1 MPACHAGGHGF
12 ESRTHRD
19 SPANLFVYGAIVVL
33 TTLSA
38 IKRLKTNTIM
48 RAIELLSPAKNADIG
63 IEAIKHGA
71 DAVYIGPPSF
81 GARAAAGNSIADITR
96 LCDYAHLFNAKVYV
110 TLNTIIY
117 DEELVEVEK
126 LIHALYTARVDAL
139 IIQDLGILRMQIPPI
154 ALHASTQMDITSVE
168 KARFLAGIGLS
179 QLVLARELSLE
190 TIHEIHAQVDA
201 PLEAFVHGALCVSY
215 SGRCYA
221 SQACFNRS
229 ANRGKC
235 AQLCRFSFDLLTD
248 KGQVLEKQ
256 KHLLSMKDLNRS
268 QSIEDMIE
276 AGISSFKIEGRLKDM
291 DYVKNVTAYYRRQID
306 NVIRKNKHQYCRS
319 SFGITTLSFEP
330 NVEKSFNRSFTNYFL
345 YKRENVANIIS
356 PKSMGAYVG
365 TVEQVS
371 NRQITLKSLLELQPG
386 DGLCFVNAQE
396 KLEGFRVNR
405 VKDRVIFP
413 TSMPK
418 IDQGTKVYRN
428 LDYTFVRTLEK
439 PTAERKMA
447 LNLTFQASEK
457 GFTLSAEDAITR
469 VKMTLVYKKEVAKQ
483 SQESNILRQLSKLGG
498 VPFYIEKASIDGNWF
513 IPSSQLAEWR
523 RQLIDNLIK
532 AHLENHQMQPRGI
545 EDKRLCYPKQ
555 QLDFTANIANHL
567 ARAFYSSHGVTTMED
582 AYEVKQPQEAVLMTC
597 KHCIRYTLHQCLKDK
612 NANRK
617 NWLLRS
623 NDGRLF
629 PLKFD
634 CKLCEMLVL
643 SPKN

>member
-1 MPACHAGGHGF
+1 
-12 ESRTHRD
+12 
-19 SPANLFVYGAIVVL
+19 
-33 TTLSA
+33 
-38 IKRLKTNTIM
+38 M
-48 RAIELLSPAKNADIG
+48 RAIELLSPAKNAAIG

-81 GARAAAGNSIADITR
+81 GARAAAGNSIADIAR

-117 DEELVEVEK
+117 DDELVEVEK
-126 LIHALYTARVDAL
+126 MIHALYAARVDAL

-168 KARFLAGIGLS
+168 KARFLAGVGLS

-190 TIHEIHAQVDA
+190 TIRKIHAQVDA

-235 AQLCRFSFDLLTD
+235 AQLCRFAFDLLTD

-291 DYVKNVTAYYRRQID
+291 DYVKNVTAYYRCQID
-306 NVIRKNKHQYCRS
+306 DVIRKNKDRYCRS
-319 SFGITTLSFEP
+319 SFGDTTLSFEP
-330 NVEKSFNRSFTNYFL
+330 AVERSFNRSFTNYFL

-356 PKSMGAYVG
+356 PKSMGAYIG

-371 NRQITLKSLLELQPG
+371 NSHISLKTDIEIQPG

-396 KLEGFRVNR
+396 ALEGFRVNR
-405 VKDRVIFP
+405 V
-413 TSMPK
+413 
-418 IDQGTKVYRN
+418 N
-428 LDYTFVRTLEK
+428 
-439 PTAERKMA
+439 ERKIA
-447 LNLTFQASEK
+447 LNLTFQPSEE
-457 GFTLSAEDAITR
+457 GFILSAEDAITS
-469 VKMTLVYKKEVAKQ
+469 VKMTLIYAKEAAKQ
-483 SQESNILRQLSKLGG
+483 SQENNILRQLSKLGG
-498 VPFYIEKASIDGNWF
+498 TPFYVEKASIDGNWF

-523 RQLIDNLIK
+523 RQLIEKLMK
-532 AHLENHQMQPRGI
+532 AHLDDYQTPPRGI
-545 EDKRLCYPKQ
+545 ENQQLCYPKQ
-555 QLDFTANIANHL
+555 HLDFTANIANRL
-567 ARAFYSSHGVTTMED
+567 AKAFYTSHGVTTTDD
-582 AYEVKQPQEAVLMTC
+582 AFEVKQPQQAVLMTC

-612 NANRK
+612 NVNRD

-623 NDGRLF
+623 SDGRMF
-629 PLKFD
+629 PLVFD
-634 CKLCEMLVL
+634 CKHCEMQVL

>member
-1 MPACHAGGHGF
+1 
-12 ESRTHRD
+12 
-19 SPANLFVYGAIVVL
+19 
-33 TTLSA
+33 
-38 IKRLKTNTIM
+38 M
-48 RAIELLSPAKNADIG
+48 RAIELLSPAKNAAIG

-81 GARAAAGNSIADITR
+81 GARAAAGNSIADIAR

-117 DEELVEVEK
+117 DDELVEVEK
-126 LIHALYTARVDAL
+126 LIHALYAARVDAL

-168 KARFLAGIGLS
+168 KARFLAGVGLS

-190 TIHEIHAQVDA
+190 TIRKIHAQVDA

-235 AQLCRFSFDLLTD
+235 AQLCRFAFDLLTD

-291 DYVKNVTAYYRRQID
+291 DYVKNVTAYYRHQID
-306 NVIRKNKHQYCRS
+306 GVIRKNKDRYCRS
-319 SFGITTLSFEP
+319 SFGDTTLSFEP
-330 NVEKSFNRSFTNYFL
+330 AVERSFNRSFTNYFL

-356 PKSMGAYVG
+356 PKSMGAYIG
-365 TVEQVS
+365 TVEQVN
-371 NRQITLKSLLELQPG
+371 NRYISLKTDIEIQPG

-396 KLEGFRVNR
+396 ALEGFRVNR
-405 VKDRVIFP
+405 VNDRLIFP

-418 IDQGTKVYRN
+418 IARGTKVYRN

-439 PTAERKMA
+439 PTGERKIA
-447 LNLTFQASEK
+447 LNLTFQPSEE
-457 GFTLSAEDAITR
+457 GFILSAEDAITS
-469 VKMTLVYKKEVAKQ
+469 VKMTLIYAKEAAKQ
-483 SQESNILRQLSKLGG
+483 SQENNILRQLSKLGG
-498 VPFYIEKASIDGNWF
+498 TPFYVEKASIDGNWF

-523 RQLIDNLIK
+523 RQLIEKLMK
-532 AHLENHQMQPRGI
+532 AHLDDYQTPPRGI
-545 EDKRLCYPKQ
+545 ENQQLCYPKQ
-555 QLDFTANIANHL
+555 HLDFTANIANHL
-567 ARAFYSSHGVTTMED
+567 AKAFYTSHGVTTMDD
-582 AYEVKQPQEAVLMTC
+582 AFEVKQSQQAVLMTC

-612 NANRK
+612 NVNRD

-623 NDGRLF
+623 SDGRMF
-629 PLKFD
+629 PLVFD
-634 CKLCEMLVL
+634 CKHCEMQVL